1 MECPYCNAE
10 LAPAVLSCK
19 ACGRDVSVVRPLLEA
34 QEGLNAKLSA
44 LEERIEQ
51 LNQSFLISL
60 SKTHEIPSDEA
71 GHSENLN
78 ALVLEREQNDHHD
91 LRYLVSLF
99 LGLAVLLLAHFLFV
113 IMLDLPLLWLRL
125 ISIIIPACAGYLACS
140 NPRGRKWADALAA
153 VIFAF
158 LSILGMSFIVSIL
171 DRSHILPSG
180 KAEWKEALLYGSSI
194 AASLFMGIMI
204 KYALSSLKKTG
215 IISLSNFQK
224 QIDNLPKKVQHD
236 TVKTAEMLVILLSTL
251 ISGLV
256 AVVSGAFSILR

>member
-51 LNQSFLISL
+51 LNQSILTNL
-60 SKTHEIPSDEA
+60 SKAHELPIDEA
-71 GHSENLN
+71 NISGNPN
-78 ALVLEREQNDHHD
+78 VLAIERVQNDHHY
-91 LRYLVSLF
+91 LRYFVSFL
-99 LGLAVLLLAHFLFV
+99 LGLTLPLLAHFLFV
-113 IMLDLPLLWLRL
+113 IILDLPLLWLRL
-125 ISIIIPACAGYLACS
+125 ISIIIPACAGYLS
-140 NPRGRKWADALAA
+140 YSTPWGRKWADALVA
-153 VIFAF
+153 VTFAF
-158 LSILGMSFIVSIL
+158 FSIIGMSSIVSII
-171 DRSHILPSG
+171 DGSPILPSG

-194 AASLFMGIMI
+194 AASFFSGIMI
-204 KYALSSLKKTG
+204 NNTLSSLKKTG

-224 QIDNLPKKVQHD
+224 QIDSLPKKVQHD

-251 ISGLV
+251 ASGLV
-256 AVVSGAFSILR
+256 AVVSGVFSILR